1 MYKELPSGD
10 ISLEEFEQLA
20 LDRLRGGF
28 AWESRFHFSFPQA
41 FSLPNRHI
49 LINLKIVAACSAQGH

>member
-28 AWESRFHFSFPQA
+28 GQHGNFIFYIKPASKA
-41 FSLPNRHI
+41 MG
-49 LINLKIVAACSAQGH
+49 ASA